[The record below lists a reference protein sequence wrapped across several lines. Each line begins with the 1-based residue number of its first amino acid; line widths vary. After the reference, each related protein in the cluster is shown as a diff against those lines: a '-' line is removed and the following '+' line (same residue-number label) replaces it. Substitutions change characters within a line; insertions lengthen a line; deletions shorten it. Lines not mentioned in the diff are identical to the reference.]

1 MKNVIGSVKGTR
13 DFYPDEMSVRRW
25 LLDTMRDVSSQFG
38 YQEYDG
44 PCVEKID
51 LYAAKSGEELVKE
64 QSFVFPDRGGELIA
78 LRPELTPTLARMIAN
93 KQNELIFP
101 LRWWSFGPFW
111 RYERPQRG
119 RSREFFQWN
128 VDLIGTSNVESDA
141 EVVAVAA
148 RFFERVGLKSDQ
160 IKILVNNRRLMDKS
174 LDKIGIP
181 ESGRLAVFRLIDKI
195 DKMSTEKWEAYALE
209 IGLTSKQLEGLRIVL
224 SNKSLWEE
232 SEELRSFFK
241 TVTWL
246 GVEEYVR
253 FEPQVI
259 RGLDY
264 YTGTV
269 FEGRDEMRKFRA
281 IFGGGHYDNL
291 VADVGGNPLPG
302 VGFAMGDVVIQ
313 LLLEEYCCIPDNVM
327 DPPSVLVTVFD
338 ENTIGESYRTSTL
351 LREAGLNVV
360 TFPQVEKLGKQF
372 RFADRMGIR
381 VVVVAGPDELAVGK
395 VMIKN
400 LLTREQESVG
410 IEQAANFIRS
420 LLAQE
425 MAL

>member
-1 MKNVIGSVKGTR
+1 
-13 DFYPDEMSVRRW
+13 
-25 LLDTMRDVSSQFG
+25 
-38 YQEYDG
+38 
-44 PCVEKID
+44 
-51 LYAAKSGEELVKE
+51 
-64 QSFVFPDRGGELIA
+64 
-78 LRPELTPTLARMIAN
+78 MIAN

-148 RFFERVGLKSDQ
+148 RFFECVGLKSDQ

-195 DKMSTEKWEAYALE
+195 DKMSTEKWEAHALE
-209 IGLTSKQLEGLRIVL
+209 IGLTSKQLEGLRTVL